1 MTTRVLLA
9 GALMGW
15 ANLVPGVS
23 GGTML
28 LACGVYPAF
37 IAAIT
42 DLTVLRVRRSAL
54 LFVATLAVGGAIAV
68 VSSAGVIRELVVGQ
82 PVVMYSLF
90 IGLTLGGVP
99 LVLRRARPLQ
109 IPGWVAGTLAFSIL
123 SALAWLRTGD
133 GDTSGPAQAFVAGV
147 VGASA
152 MVLPGLS
159 GSYLLLLM
167 GQYLPILGAIRDA
180 RVALLDPLAGGGAP
194 DLAAGGDALVLLVP
208 FAAGVGLGVVAI
220 SHGIRVALERAP
232 GATHGFLL
240 GLLVGAVPGLWPF
253 GDGRGELSPG
263 TLTLGV
269 ACLAAGFAVTT
280 ALGRLT
286 PVPVE
291 ERRHP

>member
-37 IAAIT
+37 IAAVT
-42 DLTVLRVRRSAL
+42 DLTLLRLRRRAL

-68 VSSAGVIRELVVGQ
+68 VSSAGVIRELVVAQ

-99 LVLRRARPLQ
+99 LVLRRARPVRA
-109 IPGWVAGTLAFSIL
+109 PGWAAGILAFSIL
-123 SALAWLRTGD
+123 TGLAWLRTGG
-133 GDTSGPAQAFVAGV
+133 GDTSSPGLAFIAGA

-167 GQYLPILGAIRDA
+167 GQYLPILGAIEDA
-180 RVALLDPLAGGGAP
+180 RSALLDPLASGGAP
-194 DLAAGGDALVLLVP
+194 DFTAGAGPLALLIP
-208 FAAGVGLGVVAI
+208 FAAGVGLGVVAV

-253 GDGRGELSPG
+253 GEGRGVLTAG
-263 TLTLGV
+263 TLALGI
-269 ACLAAGFAVTT
+269 ACLGAGAALTT
-280 ALGRLT
+280 ALGRLE
-286 PVPVE
+286 PVE
-291 ERRHP
+291 EGRDP